1 MKIILEQAFHGLAR
15 RKLLSALIIA
25 MMVVG
30 LFLIIGVMGY
40 AEHNEERVDDFYS
53 AYPED
58 EYRFFVRGPV
68 NLEGN
73 PFDFTNEQIEE
84 LRNYFRAINNAPEF
98 GFLHFS
104 NMGNNGLH
112 LYDVKA
118 GDNCLDEYRDFNAA
132 RDYLYIESNGK
143 FLSRAQAYSIDGR
156 VFDRFKLKVAVGTD
170 FSDFDH
176 SDYDVEVIPIV
187 CGWAWHEFYKVGD
200 ILHGAEYIARDYAQ
214 DYQIVGFL
222 EPGLSILPPD
232 AKDLEIIVSLDTYVL
247 VPFLDC
253 TGMEIPQDADP
264 NSPEYSSLTLSEK
277 RARSAHILQLE
288 FNCEGVVFTKEV
300 PNPIEKYLRQTGFST
315 FASTPRRV
323 MMISDTFRQSAD
335 DYFDLLLL
343 ASVLILASST
353 LCLSLNLANKLM
365 ASFKTYAVHLIS
377 GGTVAHIKWFMAF
390 EVFVILLISNIGAF
404 LCALLFGGG
413 VFTYNQ
419 MGIFGVQVSRISPF
433 AAACAIGVSAVVS
446 LIALAFPLIKISVVE
461 YDMLLRGKE

>member
-15 RKLLSALIIA
+15 RKLLSALIIV

-30 LFLIIGVMGY
+30 LFLIIGAAGY

-58 EYRFFVRGPV
+58 EYRFFVQQPMNTGENTFNYTDEQV
-68 NLEGN
+68 EG
-73 PFDFTNEQIEE
+73 
-84 LRNYFRAINNAPEF
+84 LRNYFRQINAATEF
-98 GFLHFS
+98 EFLHFTD
-104 NMGNNGLH
+104 GGLQ
-112 LYDVKA
+112 LYDLKV
-118 GDNCLDEYRDFNAA
+118 GDNCLVGYQDFDAFRDRLYVAETGKYLSNAA
-132 RDYLYIESNGK
+132 
-143 FLSRAQAYSIDGR
+143 AYSIDAR
-156 VFDRFKLKVAVGTD
+156 VFDRFKLKIAVGAD
-170 FSDFDH
+170 FSGFDH
-176 SDYDVEVIPIV
+176 SDYDIEVIPVV

-200 ILHGAEYIARDYAQ
+200 ILNGASYLHSGIEQ
-214 DYQIVGFL
+214 DYIIAGFL
-222 EPGLSILPPD
+222 EPGTSILPPEAQD
-232 AKDLEIIVSLDTYVL
+232 FETIVTLDT
-247 VPFLDC
+247 FLLIPYLDY
-253 TGMEIPQDADP
+253 THMEMPAEPDRNDP
-264 NSPEYSSLTLSEK
+264 AYSSLSYY
-277 RARSAHILQLE
+277 
-288 FNCEGVVFTKEV
+288 
-300 PNPIEKYLRQTGFST
+300 EKYGRVLYIMRLGDLCDGIIFTNEVSYPIDQYVRQNGFST
-315 FASTPRRV
+315 LFPRRV

-390 EVFVILLISNIGAF
+390 EVFVILFISNIGAF

-419 MGIFGVQVSRISPF
+419 MGISGVQVSRISPF
-433 AAACAIGVSAVVS
+433 AAACAIGVSVVVS

-461 YDMLLRGKE
+461 YDTLLRGKE